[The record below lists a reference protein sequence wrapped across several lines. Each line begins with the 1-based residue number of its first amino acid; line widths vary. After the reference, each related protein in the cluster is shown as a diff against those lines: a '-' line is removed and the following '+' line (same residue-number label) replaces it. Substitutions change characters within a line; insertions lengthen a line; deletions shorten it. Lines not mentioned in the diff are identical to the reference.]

1 MVTESFVKHANF
13 IFRIMI
19 IQIVSVIAKGPLDRN
34 HNRNEAKE
42 NDELDNA
49 LEYGNF
55 VCLRALL

>member
-1 MVTESFVKHANF
+1 
-13 IFRIMI
+13 MI